1 MKIMR
6 TPDRRFR
13 SRKIFRGKTQPDA
26 TRRSRRTQRRT
37 CRPIADDSETE
48 SPSGPSD
55 HFRGEQTTES
65 SETSEDEEFQ
75 ETFLS
80 QLPINEMVMRK
91 GEWRHVKGN
100 ASKIR
105 EHMQEELERRQ
116 KSRFGTGRGTSNTT
130 LAVSTVESHH
140 PAKPGSR
147 QRRRGPLRVIEI
159 CTWTCMMSITAAS
172 LGWERLGANTVARI

>member
-1 MKIMR
+1 M
-6 TPDRRFR
+6 PPLVDE
-13 SRKIFRGKTQPDA
+13 
-26 TRRSRRTQRRT
+26 
-37 CRPIADDSETE
+37 SETE
-48 SPSGPSD
+48 SSSGSSD

-75 ETFLS
+75 VTFLS

-91 GEWRHVKGN
+91 GECRHVRGN

-116 KSRFGTGRGTSNTT
+116 KSRLGAEQGTSKST
-130 LAVSTVESHH
+130 LAVSTVESHL

-172 LGWERLGANTVARI
+172 LGWEASEPVT